1 MIHYDDVEKG
11 CKWSF
16 QRWNKSM
23 TYFGPN
29 DAIIQS
35 FNRDFYESL
44 VRESI
49 QNSLDAVLEKGKPV
63 KVSYSFDKVNIDD
76 FPKLF
81 RLKEHIQGCLDT
93 HSDTNRAKELYEP
106 MLRYLPTTIH
116 SSLDLI
122 TVSDSNTTGMQYN
135 PEDPKNAFSAFT
147 KSVGL
152 SQKTTTDS
160 GGSYGFG
167 KAAYFQMSPLR
178 AILVSTR
185 TPDGHCYFEG
195 VTRLCTHKVQGVEYV
210 DMGYYDSKEG
220 IPAEDN
226 EIPDKFKRETAGTSI
241 SLVGKYADSGN
252 RQNMENEL
260 LKSVLRNFWLAIDEE
275 KLVVTI
281 GRSYMITKQELSR
294 LITSTFTLNAKDK
307 NNPRPYF
314 EAYTHTEDNLHLRFT
329 GETRHLG
336 EVFLYV
342 CINPQVKRDRIA
354 YMRNLM
360 MLVETKSLSSSYGLN
375 ALFLCLNQKG
385 NEILSSIEDASHT
398 SWSTK
403 GKTGEAAKLASETLT
418 EIDSF
423 VQEKIGEAFNNGG
436 DIEVIDIGIGFSEED
451 IENLLADKSEINNP
465 FGTTRTGRI
474 VEEGGELTTVHT
486 ETTQKPKIQEPK
498 GNIGKVVKGQ
508 KSSGS
513 VAVKKTIGTGHTA
526 HKSKTKGGAGT
537 GGRIQTVDTPEVTG
551 TGQKFV
557 LYTPVSYHAPAYKKD
572 GEWFHDLILHN
583 EEAVD
588 DVFIE
593 VKIGTEEGEDSV
605 QISSCSP
612 IGKLSGDKGIIKFTH
627 LDAGKITLTI
637 QFADKQ
643 RHSIKL
649 R

>member
-1 MIHYDDVEKG
+1 MNHYEDIEKG

-63 KVSYSFDKVNIDD
+63 KVSYTFDKVNIDD
-76 FPKLF
+76 FPELF

-93 HSDTNRAKELYEP
+93 HSDTQRAKELYEP
-106 MLRYLPTTIH
+106 MLRYLPTAVH

-122 TVSDSNTTGMQYN
+122 TVSDSNTTGMQYD

-160 GGSYGFG
+160 GGSFGFG

-178 AILVSTR
+178 TILVSTR
-185 TPDGHCYFEG
+185 TPDGHSYFEG
-195 VTRLCTHKVQGVEYV
+195 VTRLCTHKMDGVEYV
-210 DMGYYDSKEG
+210 DMGYYDNQDG

-226 EIPDKFKRETAGTSI
+226 KIPDKFKREISGTSI
-241 SLVGKYADSGN
+241 SLVGKYVDSGN
-252 RQNMENEL
+252 RENMVNEL
-260 LKSVLRNFWLAIDEE
+260 LKSVLRNFWLAIYEE

-281 GRSYMITKQELSR
+281 GGSYMITKQDLPR
-294 LITSTFTLNAKDK
+294 LIANTFTLNAKDK

-314 EAYTHTEDNLHLRFT
+314 EAYSHHEDNHHLKFF
-329 GETRHLG
+329 GETPHLG

-342 CINPQVKRDRIA
+342 CLSPVKRDRIA

-360 MLVETKSLSSSYGLN
+360 MLVETKSLSSSYGLH

-403 GKTGEAAKLASETLT
+403 GKTGDAAKLASVTLT

-423 VQEKIGEAFNNGG
+423 VQEKISEAFNNGG

-465 FGTTRTGRI
+465 FGSTRTGRLI
-474 VEEGGELTTVHT
+474 EEGGDLTTIHA
-486 ETTQKPKIQEPK
+486 ETTLKPKIQEPK
-498 GNIGKVVKGQ
+498 GNIGKIVKGTI
-508 KSSGS
+508 SSAS
-513 VAVKKTIGTGHTA
+513 VAIKKTIGTGH
-526 HKSKTKGGAGT
+526 SGQRSMTKGGTGT
-537 GGRIQTVDTPEVTG
+537 GGRIQMVDTPEVTG
-551 TGQKFV
+551 TGQKFT
-557 LYTPVSYHAPAYKKD
+557 LYTPVSYHAPAYKID
-572 GEWFHDLILHN
+572 GEWFHDLIIHN
-583 EEAVD
+583 ENAMD

-605 QISSCSP
+605 PITSCSP
-612 IGKLSGDKGIIKFTH
+612 IGIISGERGIIKFTH
-627 LDAGKITLTI
+627 LDAGKVMLTI